1 MSQGMTAKRLRV
13 VLLIL
18 IFLVLAAIVGGF
30 IFAQQN
36 LRGYA
41 ATISVLNADAQSG
54 DKNIETLRKLE
65 TTLSEKQSAVA
76 SAHELVAD
84 NSTYADAAIGDI
96 SRIAAESGVAISS
109 FEFID
114 TAPSTAA
121 PSAAPTTAAP
131 TQSAATAPA
140 GVTKKT
146 ISVAVESPL
155 KYSNLLNF
163 IQGIETNKLKMQIAT
178 VTMTKDQDDMVGT
191 QTFSIEVYVRQ

>member
-1 MSQGMTAKRLRV
+1 MSQGMTATRLRV

-18 IFLVLAAIVGGF
+18 IFMVLAAIVGGF

-41 ATISVLNADAQSG
+41 ATISGLNADAQSG

-96 SRIAAESGVAISS
+96 TRIAAQSGVSISS
-109 FEFID
+109 FEFVD
-114 TAPSTAA
+114 TAPSTAT
-121 PSAAPTTAAP
+121 PSAASTPTAP
-131 TQSAATAPA
+131 TQPAANAPA
-140 GVTKKT
+140 GFTKKT
-146 ISVAVESPL
+146 ISVTVVSPV
-155 KYSNLLNF
+155 KYSSLLNF
-163 IQGIETNKLKMQIAT
+163 IRGIETNKLKMQIAT
-178 VTMTKDQDDMVGT
+178 VAITKDTDDMVGT
-191 QTFSIEVYVRQ
+191 QMFSIGVYVRQ